1 MWSDG
6 CTKSEEFTILGNQ
19 RPEFGSW
26 ENYLEFKA
34 HQNIS
39 DWNSFMA
46 CFTNR
51 GGDYEILTRIFEAR
65 VLLFIKRQPTTNS
78 YPFCSTRRT
87 SSKNCWHVILDDR
100 GRRKRTWWYQ
110 GRCADK
116 ESRNN
121 EPPSQQWSTPPI
133 TPHTCSQNAR
143 PIRTLRCLLWGS
155 EPKSSGRLWGHAQ
168 RSLVQNYGPSF
179 DADGIFNWNSV
190 LRYP

>member
-1 MWSDG
+1 MIG
-6 CTKSEEFTILGNQ
+6 IRFGVFYKQ
-19 RPEFGSW
+19 RRW
-26 ENYLEFKA
+26 LQIINTNNLNYV
-34 HQNIS
+34 
-39 DWNSFMA
+39 
-46 CFTNR
+46 
-51 GGDYEILTRIFEAR
+51 RIFEAR
-65 VLLFIKRQPTTNS
+65 VLRFINRQPTTNS

-87 SSKNCWHVILDDR
+87 SLKNCWHVILDDR